1 MIIENDQKTQ
11 VLIQLHSTRHCRAQV
26 AGYLWLRFEESSRKK
41 VGNWRRGLGGFVWCF
56 LLLSLD
62 MNGI

>member
-41 VGNWRRGLGGFVWCF
+41 VGTGEEG
-56 LLLSLD
+56 
-62 MNGI
+62 